1 MVKFVKTE
9 LTYIYLS
16 IGIDTPSNNEE
27 IINYIMADVSE
38 TADDNFTSEDI
49 RIAFRRF
56 IEHKKNNL

>member
-1 MVKFVKTE
+1 MVDFIKTE

-16 IGIDTPSNNEE
+16 IGIDMPSNNEE

-56 IEHKKNNL
+56 IEHKKI